1 MLSSKI
7 FTTRWLKPLLFG
19 AIAVLVSLAV
29 ATAQDRERDR
39 PRYKDDPNAR
49 AGVQPQAG
57 PAVAPNAR
65 LAALIRA
72 PDGVI
77 VKSTGVQNVQ
87 RIARGVYCIRPTAA
101 SGVDP
106 QTAIV
111 IVSVE
116 YFYSLINEVTVQWA
130 RQQNGCG
137 ASRIGVYTLADE
149 NLNAVY
155 NFSNTV
161 GFAVYVP

>member
-1 MLSSKI
+1 MRSQI
-7 FTTRWLKPLLFG
+7 FTTFRFTSWLLG
-19 AIAVLVSLAV
+19 AVAVLVSLAV
-29 ATAQDRERDR
+29 ATAQERDR
-39 PRYKDDPNAR
+39 PRYKDEA
-49 AGVQPQAG
+49 AAQGGVQPQAG
-57 PAVAPNAR
+57 PADAPNAR

-101 SGVDP
+101 SGIDP

-116 YFYSLINEVTVQWA
+116 YFYSLFNEVMVQWA

-137 ASRIGVYTLADE
+137 NSRIGVYTLADE
-149 NLNAVY
+149 NLNARY
-155 NFSNTV
+155 TFSNAV